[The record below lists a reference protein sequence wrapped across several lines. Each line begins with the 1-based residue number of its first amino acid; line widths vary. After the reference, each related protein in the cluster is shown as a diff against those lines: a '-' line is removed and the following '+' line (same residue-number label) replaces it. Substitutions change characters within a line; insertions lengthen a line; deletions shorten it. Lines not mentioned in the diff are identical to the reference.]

1 MADKTEPAGWADRY
15 AEVVAQ
21 QVRRYRKARGMSA
34 QNLSD
39 ACTGLGLP
47 IHRSVIANFENGR
60 RAKLDL
66 GELFVIALALDVA
79 PIMLMLPEDGTM
91 EISDRPMSRTDAL
104 AWIAGT
110 PATAAFEELDADL
123 ARAREAVARAQNAV
137 NQARQTA
144 GTLAVEPRTET
155 RPQEEHDDSTGVL

>member
-1 MADKTEPAGWADRY
+1 MAQKTDPAGWADRY
-15 AEVVAQ
+15 AELVAQ
-21 QVRRYRKARGMSA
+21 QVRRYRKTRGMSA

-39 ACTGLGLP
+39 ACAELGLP

-91 EISDRPMSRTDAL
+91 EISGRPMSRTDAL

-123 ARAREAVARAQNAV
+123 ARARQAVACAQKAV
-137 NQARQTA
+137 NQARHVA
-144 GTLAVEPRTET
+144 GMLTVEHLPEV
-155 RPQEEHDDSTGVL
+155 RPHEEYDDSAGVL

>member
-1 MADKTEPAGWADRY
+1 MAQKTDPAGWADRY

-39 ACTGLGLP
+39 ACAGLGLP

-66 GELFVIALALDVA
+66 GELFVIALALDIA

-91 EISDRPMSRTDAL
+91 EISGQPMSRTDAL

-123 ARAREAVARAQNAV
+123 TRAREAVARAQNAV
-137 NQARQTA
+137 NQARHTA
-144 GTLAVEPRTET
+144 GTLTVEPRTET
-155 RPQEEHDDSTGVL
+155 RPQEEYDDSTGAL

>member
-39 ACTGLGLP
+39 ACAELGLP

-66 GELFVIALALDVA
+66 GELFVIALALDIA
-79 PIMLMLPEDGTM
+79 PIMLMLPKDGTM

-104 AWIAGT
+104 TWIAGT

-123 ARAREAVARAQNAV
+123 TRAREAVARAQNAV
-137 NQARQTA
+137 NQARHTA
-144 GTLAVEPRTET
+144 GTLTVEPRTET
-155 RPQEEHDDSTGVL
+155 RPQEEYDDSTGVL

>member
-1 MADKTEPAGWADRY
+1 MADKVPAAGWADRY

-21 QVRRYRKARGMSA
+21 QVRYYRKARGMSA

-39 ACTGLGLP
+39 ACAELGLP

-66 GELFVIALALDVA
+66 GELMTIALALDVA
-79 PIMLMLPEDGTM
+79 PILLMLPQDGAM
-91 EISDRPMSRTDAL
+91 EIGGRSMARPDAL

-110 PATAAFEELDADL
+110 PAASTFEELDADL
-123 ARAREAVARAQNAV
+123 ARARGFVVRAQNAV
-137 NQARQTA
+137 NHARLTA
-144 GTLAVEPRTET
+144 GSLVIDHLGEPRPREDY
-155 RPQEEHDDSTGVL
+155 DDSAGVL